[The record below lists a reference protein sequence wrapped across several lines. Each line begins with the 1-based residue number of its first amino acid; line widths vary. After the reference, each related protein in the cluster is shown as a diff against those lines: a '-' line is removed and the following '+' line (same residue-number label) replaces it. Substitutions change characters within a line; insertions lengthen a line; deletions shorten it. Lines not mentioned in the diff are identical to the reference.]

1 MRVKASF
8 LSFVVMFFLVT
19 PHLMGQKGLRVGL
32 NLTPQFSRLNL
43 LDPMPEGFERKY
55 GTGFT
60 GGAMLQYGVN
70 AGIAFHSGLL
80 YTSTSY
86 TVRNPG
92 NAFREVIRGNTGWIE
107 VPLGFYLRQPINRQ
121 SSIRE
126 LVGLSFLYNTAKEDT
141 SFFRFPSDNPFA
153 IESVINSRMA
163 TTLNLGIEFVRS
175 TEAGHLFTF
184 GLVYK
189 RGLGTPSTINVI
201 NDATSRTPAFELGL
215 NAGYVGISM
224 GYLFNLKDI
233 KPIKGELFFE

>member
-1 MRVKASF
+1 MRLRAV
-8 LSFVVMFFLVT
+8 LVLLGAFQLLT
-19 PHLMGQKGLRVGL
+19 TTEVEAQKGLRLGL

-43 LDPMPEGFERKY
+43 LDPLPEGFQRKY

-60 GGAMLQYGVN
+60 GGAMVQYGVN

-86 TVRNPG
+86 TVSNPG

-107 VPLGFYLRQPINRQ
+107 LPLGFYLRQPINRQ

-126 LVGLSFLYNTAKEDT
+126 LVGVSFMYNTSGQDT
-141 SFFRFPSDNPFA
+141 SFFRFPLDNPFA
-153 IESVINSRMA
+153 IESVVNSRLG

-175 TEAGHLFTF
+175 SEAGHIFTM

-189 RGLGTPSTINVI
+189 RGLGAPGIVNVI
-201 NDATSRTPAFELGL
+201 NDVNSRNPLFELGL
-215 NAGYVGISM
+215 NSGYIGISL
-224 GYLFNLKDI
+224 GYLFNLKDM